1 LAVALAF
8 LSSIGFGI
16 VDFIGGV
23 KSRRLGVPV
32 VLTLSHLTAL
42 VLVLLTLGVVAS
54 SAPSAAALVLSFLSG
69 AVVIVGIAAYYRA
82 LETAAMGVVAP
93 IIATAPVIPLAVG
106 VLLGEDLTPAQALG
120 IALALGGVAA
130 TAYQPGPSAKG
141 SRIALGVGLGAFGA
155 LAVGVYYVMIDFAAD
170 QAPLVWVVFLHRVG
184 IVAAIMLV
192 IYPYLRRRR
201 IGAASPS
208 GGARANRRDVALL
221 VAMGVISA
229 SSTFLLAHAL
239 SLGLLSIVSVIAA
252 LFPVTTIVL
261 ARLLLNERISSVQRA
276 GAVVALTGV
285 AIVSA

>member
-42 VLVLLTLGVVAS
+42 VLVLLTLGVLAS
-54 SAPSAAALVLSFLSG
+54 PAPPASALVLSFFSG

-82 LETAAMGVVAP
+82 FETAAMGVVAP
-93 IIATAPVIPLAVG
+93 IVATAPVIPLAVG
-106 VLLGEDLTPAQALG
+106 VLLGEELTPAQALG
-120 IALALGGVAA
+120 IALALVGVAA
-130 TAYQPGPSAKG
+130 TAYQPGPSAEG

-170 QAPLVWVVFLHRVG
+170 AAPLVWVVLLHRVG
-184 IVAAIMLV
+184 IVAAVTLI
-192 IYPYLRRRR
+192 IYPYLRRGRL
-201 IGAASPS
+201 GASRPS
-208 GGARANRRDVALL
+208 AGARATRRDVAIL
-221 VAMGVISA
+221 VAMGVISL
-229 SSTFLLAHAL
+229 SSTFLLADAL

-261 ARLLLNERISSVQRA
+261 ARLLLNERISGVQRA
-276 GAVVALTGV
+276 GAVLALTGV
-285 AIVSA
+285 AIVAA